1 MTRESGVGSRGSEK
15 AQTEN
20 RSDIRHPTP
29 GSRVT
34 IRALGAVVAISFALS
49 AYSQV
54 RENVTVEVVQV
65 PVYVTTSDGQP
76 VRGLTKE
83 AFQLTVDGRPQTI
96 EYFDVIDFASTP
108 APVAGTPAVERPRR
122 ERRLYLLLFD
132 LTFATPAKILRAQR
146 AAQQAVAHSNPAT
159 DYFAVAT
166 YSSNRGVQF
175 VSPLLADRIAV
186 ARAIYTLHASKAQ
199 DPLGIAVSSVERAQ
213 WVSAMGQ
220 GQTIDDSQEGFAGMV
235 QGEMADALRGG
246 QANQDMLAVPKNLL
260 IEYQLTGLGEA
271 AKRLS
276 AFEGQKHLLV
286 FTEGFDSTRIT
297 DIKARGRPPNLES
310 RLLRLVNEMHQTFVS
325 AGVTLDS
332 IDIQGV
338 RHTFTD
344 LSNDALYLLARGTG
358 GRVIANRNDLVEA
371 VDTLMQS
378 ERVVYVLGFRQ
389 GDRKRGNISVRVNGL
404 PRGAEVSY
412 REGFGYTPQSAA
424 VDSLQLADILL
435 NDVPQAGVSLN
446 AGVTPGDGGA
456 EVAVSFARAEV
467 VPQLI
472 DQSPSVDVLMYVF
485 DENGIVMGFKSKRIS
500 LTGAARVNTG
510 YLTLREPFELP
521 AGKYAAKVLL
531 RITGTK
537 SMGFVRR
544 EFAVE

>member
-1 MTRESGVGSRGSEK
+1 M
-15 AQTEN
+15 
-20 RSDIRHPTP
+20 
-29 GSRVT
+29 RVPAT
-34 IRALGAVVAISFALS
+34 LFAIAFALC
-49 AYSQV
+49 AAGQV

-76 VRGLTKE
+76 IRGLTKDS
-83 AFQLTVDGRPQTI
+83 FQLSVDGHPQPV
-96 EYFDVIDFASTP
+96 EYFDVIDFGTAPASGP
-108 APVAGTPAVERPRR
+108 QQVERPRR

-132 LTFATPAKILRAQR
+132 LTFATPAKIVRAQR

-159 DYFAVAT
+159 DFFAVAT

-175 VSPLLADRIAV
+175 VSPFLSDRVAV

-199 DPLGIAVSSVERAQ
+199 DPLGIAVSSVERSQ

-220 GQTIDDSQEGFAGMV
+220 GQVIDDSQEGFAGMV
-235 QGEMADALRGG
+235 DGEMADALRGG
-246 QANQDMLAVPKNLL
+246 QANQDMLRVPKNLL
-260 IEYQLTGLGEA
+260 IEYQLAGLGDA

-297 DIKARGRPPNLES
+297 DIKAKGRPPNLEAH
-310 RLLRLVNEMHQTFVS
+310 LLDLVKEMHQTFVS

-338 RHTFTD
+338 RHTFSD
-344 LSNDALYLLARGTG
+344 LGNDALYLLTRGTG
-358 GRVIANRNDLVEA
+358 GRVVANRNDLVEA
-371 VDTLMQS
+371 VDTLMQA

-389 GDRKRGNISVRVNGL
+389 GDRKRGKIAVHVSGL
-404 PRGAEVSY
+404 PRAAEVSY
-412 REGFGYTPQSAA
+412 REGFGYAQPNAG

-467 VPQLI
+467 VPQLV
-472 DQSPSVDVLMYVF
+472 DATPSVDILMYVF
-485 DENGIVMGFKSKRIS
+485 DPNGIAVEFKSKRIS
-500 LTGAARVNTG
+500 LTGPARVNTG

-521 AGKYAAKVLL
+521 AGKYIAKVLL
-531 RITGTK
+531 RITGTR
-537 SMGFVRR
+537 SMGFARR
-544 EFAVE
+544 EFTVE